1 MNLTV
6 LDWGIVAVVVAFI
19 FASVYASRTF
29 MRSVADY
36 LSAGRTAG
44 RYLISV
50 SQSIAA
56 LGAITVIANFEMNYQ
71 AGFPMTWW
79 GFTMGVVVLFIT
91 VSGWV
96 VYRFRET
103 RAMTMAQFFE
113 MRYSRNFR
121 IFAGALGVAAGII
134 NFGIFPAVEARFFI
148 YFCGLP
154 DTFSL
159 FGLPISTFAFT
170 VALLLGIS
178 LYFVFTGGQVAI
190 IISDFIQGAFVNI
203 IFVLI
208 ILYFFTLFSFDQLF
222 TGLQTAPVDAS
233 LLNPYKTSQAKDFN
247 FWFFLIGV
255 FGAIYSVL
263 SWQGTQGFN
272 SSARNAH
279 EAKMAGVLSNWRGI
293 PQVIFLL
300 FIPVAAYTLLHH
312 PEFIGKAANV
322 HKVLGGVGD
331 KVIESQLTVPLVL
344 TQLLPKGLMG
354 AFVAVML
361 MASISTLESY
371 MHSWGSIFV
380 QDVVMPLRKKPLTP
394 KQHINILRLSIACV
408 ALFVF
413 AFSNIFRQ
421 TQYILLFFAVTGAI
435 YAGGSGTVIIGG
447 LYWKRG
453 TTAAAWAAMI
463 TGSVVAV
470 SGTVIPSI
478 LKAVPAAGERFPLLA
493 ALGVINGQVFWF
505 LAMASAILIYILVSL
520 LGPKRAFDMDHLL
533 HRGQHAVQED
543 AMAQAAEPV
552 KGWKMLGMGKLFTRG
567 DKIIYIATY
576 IWTFIWFVAFV
587 VGTILAVTRPISDLG
602 WMRFWYLYLII
613 GVAISSVVVVWFV
626 AGGIRDMRRMFAE
639 LHSRVRDHSDDG
651 TVRRVRDEAR

>member
-1 MNLTV
+1 MNLTG
-6 LDWGIVAVVVAFI
+6 LDWGIVAVVLAFI
-19 FASVYASRTF
+19 FASVYASRIF

-79 GFTMGVVVLFIT
+79 SFTMGVVVLFIT

-113 MRYSRNFR
+113 MRYSKKFR

-159 FGLPISTFAFT
+159 FGLHFSTFMVT
-170 VALLLGIS
+170 VAFLLAIS
-178 LYFVFTGGQVAI
+178 LYFVFAGGQVAI

-203 IFVLI
+203 VFVAI
-208 ILYFFTLFSFDQLF
+208 ILLFFALFSFDQIF
-222 TGLQTAPVDAS
+222 AGLQQAPADAS
-233 LLNPYKTSQAKDFN
+233 LLNPFKTSQAKDFN

-300 FIPVAAYTLLHH
+300 FIPVAAYTVMHN
-312 PEFIGKAANV
+312 PEFLAKAARVNS
-322 HKVLGGVGD
+322 VLSGVGD
-331 KVIESQLTVPLVL
+331 HVIESQLTVPLVL
-344 TQLLPKGLMG
+344 VQLLPKGLMG
-354 AFVAVML
+354 AFVAVMM

-394 KQHINILRLSIACV
+394 KQHINVLRLSIACV

-453 TTAAAWAAMI
+453 TTAAAWSAMI

-478 LKAVPAAGERFPLLA
+478 LHYYPSAGESMPLLA
-493 ALGVINGQVFWF
+493 WLGGINGQVFWF
-505 LAMASAILIYILVSL
+505 LAMASAILVYILVSL
-520 LGPKRAFDMDHLL
+520 FGPRREYDMERLL
-533 HRGQHAVQED
+533 HRGKYAIKED
-543 AMAQAAEPV
+543 AVALASEPV
-552 KGWKMLGMGKLFTRG
+552 KGWKVLGMGKLFTHG
-567 DKIIYIATY
+567 DKTIYIATY
-576 IWTFIWFVAFV
+576 VWTFIWFAAFV
-587 VGTILAVTRPISDLG
+587 VGTILSLTGAISDHS
-602 WMRFWYLYLII
+602 WMRFWYIYLIA
-613 GVAISSVVVVWFV
+613 GCLISAVVVVWFTI
-626 AGGIRDMRRMFAE
+626 GGIRDMKRMFAD
-639 LHSRVRDHSDDG
+639 LHTRERDHSDDG
-651 TVRRVRDEAR
+651 TVRHRHHDE

>member
-1 MNLTV
+1 MNLTG
-6 LDWGIVAVVVAFI
+6 LDWSIVAFTVVFI

-154 DTFSL
+154 ETFSL
-159 FGLPISTFAFT
+159 FGLEVSTFAFT
-170 VALLLGIS
+170 VFLLLAIS
-178 LYFVFTGGQVAI
+178 LYFVFTGGQIAI

-203 IFVLI
+203 VFVVI
-208 ILYFFTLFSFDQLF
+208 ILFFFSYFSFDHIFQ
-222 TGLQTAPVDAS
+222 GLQTAPADAS
-233 LLNPYKTSQAKDFN
+233 MLNPYRTSQAKDFN

-272 SSARNAH
+272 SSAKNAH

-300 FIPVAAYTLLHH
+300 FIPVAAYTLMHH
-312 PEFIGKAANV
+312 PDFLAKAANV
-322 HKVLGGVGD
+322 KGVLGTVGD
-331 KVIESQLTVPLVL
+331 HVIESQLTVPLVL
-344 TQLLPKGLMG
+344 TQMLPKGLMG

-371 MHSWGSIFV
+371 MHSWGSIFI
-380 QDVVMPLRKKPLTP
+380 QDVVMPIRRKPLTP
-394 KQHINILRLSIACV
+394 QQHIKYLRISIACV

-421 TQYILLFFAVTGAI
+421 SQYILLFFAVTGAI
-435 YAGGSGTVIIGG
+435 YAGGSGAAIIGG

-453 TTAAAWAAMI
+453 TAAAAWSAMI
-463 TGSVVAV
+463 TGSVIAV

-478 LKAVPAAGERFPLLA
+478 LKSWPGLGESMPWLA
-493 ALGVINGQVFWF
+493 ALGAINGQIFWF
-505 LAMASAILIYILVSL
+505 IAMASAILIYILVSL
-520 LGPKRAFDMDHLL
+520 LGPKHEYNMDQLL
-533 HRGQHAVQED
+533 HRGKYAVQED
-543 AMAQAAEPV
+543 AMTAASEPV
-552 KGWKMLGMGKLFTRG
+552 KGWKMLGMNKLFTRG
-567 DKIIYIATY
+567 DKFIYIASY
-576 IWTFIWFVAFV
+576 AWTFLWFIVFV
-587 VGTILAVTRPISDLG
+587 VGTILALTTSISDLS
-602 WMRFWYLYLII
+602 WMRFWYFYLII
-613 GVAISSVVVVWFV
+613 GVIISTIVVFWFT
-626 AGGIRDMRRMFAE
+626 AGGIRDMRRMFTE
-639 LHSRVRDHSDDG
+639 LHTRVRDHSDDG
-651 TVRRVRDEAR
+651 TVRRSQDQ

>member
-1 MNLTV
+1 MNLSG
-6 LDWGIVAVVVAFI
+6 LDWGIVAVVVVFI

-91 VSGWV
+91 ISGWV

-113 MRYSRNFR
+113 MRYSKNFR
-121 IFAGALGVAAGII
+121 IFAGALGVIAGII

-154 DTFSL
+154 ESFSL
-159 FGLPISTFAFT
+159 LGLPISTFSFT

-178 LYFVFTGGQVAI
+178 LYFVFAGGQVAI

-203 IFVLI
+203 VFVLI

-222 TGLQTAPVDAS
+222 TGLQDAPADAS
-233 LLNPYKTSQAKDFN
+233 LLNPFKTSQAKDFN

-272 SSARNAH
+272 SSAKNAH

-300 FIPVAAYTLLHH
+300 FIPVAAYTLMHH
-312 PEFIGKAANV
+312 PEFLAKAGNV
-322 HKVLGGVGD
+322 RKVLATVGD
-331 KVIESQLTVPLVL
+331 PVIESQIKVPLVL
-344 TQLLPKGLMG
+344 TQLLPRGLMG

-380 QDVVMPLRKKPLTP
+380 QDVLMPLRKKPMTP
-394 KQHINILRLSIACV
+394 AQHIRVLRLAITGV

-413 AFSNIFRQ
+413 AFSHIFRQ

-453 TTAAAWAAMI
+453 TAAAAWSAMI
-463 TGSVVAV
+463 TGSVIAV
-470 SGTVIPSI
+470 GGTIIPSL
-478 LKAVPAAGERFPLLA
+478 LKYYPGAGETFPLLA
-493 ALGVINGQVFWF
+493 TLAAINGQVFWF
-505 LAMASAILIYILVSL
+505 LAMAGAILVYILVSL
-520 LGPKRAFDMDHLL
+520 LGPKRAFNMDELL
-533 HRGQHAVQED
+533 HRGRYAVQED
-543 AMAQAAEPV
+543 ALTASAEPLR
-552 KGWKMLGMGKLFTRG
+552 GWKMLGMGKLFTRG
-567 DKIIYIATY
+567 DKVIYIATY
-576 IWTFIWFVAFV
+576 VWTFLWFAAFV
-587 VGTILAVTRPISDLG
+587 IGTVLVLTSSISDLG

-613 GVAISSVVVVWFV
+613 GVVISSVVVVWFTV
-626 AGGIRDMRRMFAE
+626 GGLRDMRRMFAA
-639 LHSRVRDHSDDG
+639 LHDRIRDHSDDG
-651 TVRRVRDEAR
+651 TVQRKADPQ